1 MPVQAR
7 SKSTVSALF
16 EASIQ
21 VLLARGYR
29 DFTTTRV
36 AERAGVSV
44 GTLYQYYPNKQ
55 ALIVAVTA
63 QHLDAVVARVTAAC
77 EAARGGKLAVA
88 VGCVVDA
95 FLAAKLERVDVS
107 TALYEASAD
116 VKGAALVKSA
126 AQRAGAALAE
136 TLQACPDV
144 AFDDPLVP
152 SMVVVTA
159 CSALVQAA
167 LRPAPGRPLTNKP
180 HRSPSAATWRRP
192 YDPPLAPAA
201 FCREA
206 LRCPAPASLP
216 RPLGRQLQKH
226 TLQ

>member
-1 MPVQAR
+1 MPRTTTRGVQPRKTPVQAR

-29 DFTTTRV
+29 NFTTTRV

-77 EAARGGKLAVA
+77 ETARGGKLAVA

-144 AFDDPLVP
+144 AFDEPMVP

-159 CSALVQAA
+159 CSALVQSA
-167 LRPAPGRPLTNKP
+167 LEASPAVRPKAPNAETLRRHMTTLALEYLRAISRPRSASRRKPGRS
-180 HRSPSAATWRRP
+180 R
-192 YDPPLAPAA
+192 
-201 FCREA
+201 
-206 LRCPAPASLP
+206 
-216 RPLGRQLQKH
+216 
-226 TLQ
+226 